1 MDLESTGQISMKT
14 SAPEACY
21 LGHRHRTQS
30 NPPEAE
36 STRPGTLS
44 DGQQCWHQ
52 GPDYDLR
59 QLGGLAT
66 PESVEEVAVTRESL
80 PLAAEFLAQVV
91 QDFPDAVVVRL
102 GRELKDGRHPTL

>member
-1 MDLESTGQISMKT
+1 MKT

-21 LGHRHRTQS
+21 SGHRHRTQS

-44 DGQQCWHQ
+44 DAQQCWHQ

-59 QLGGLAT
+59 QSGGLVT
-66 PESVEEVAVTRESL
+66 PESVEEVAETRESL
-80 PLAAEFLAQVV
+80 PLAAEFVAQVV
-91 QDFPDAVVVRL
+91 QDFPDTVVRRL
-102 GRELKDGRHPTL
+102 RGELEEGRNMTL